1 MAVLLL
7 HFWNTSTFSDGSSL
21 ELVFSNR
28 GHHTTSGGFV
38 TQRSGMPAPG
48 WYPDPAG
55 GAGRAYWDGHRWTSP
70 SQQPSADKRKFVI
83 GGIAGLV
90 LLLILLGNCG
100 GNDDN
105 RSTSATSTETVT
117 VTRTPAPST
126 VTVTETVS
134 AQPPPP
140 ALVPQEPEPSL
151 DTTTPYAPP
160 PIVPLVPQAPVGAY
174 YANCAAARAAGAA
187 PLYAGEP
194 GYRSGLDR
202 DGDGVACE

>member
-48 WYPDPAG
+48 WHPGP
-55 GAGRAYWDGHRWTSP
+55 
-70 SQQPSADKRKFVI
+70 PSADKRKFVI

-100 GNDDN
+100 SNDDN

-151 DTTTPYAPP
+151 ATTTPYAPP

-174 YANCAAARAAGAA
+174 YANCAAARAAGAGRA
-187 PLYAGEP
+187 SLRRRTGLPLGP
-194 GYRSGLDR
+194 GPRR
-202 DGDGVACE
+202 